1 MSWYFLTVLAAL
13 ATTGTA
19 RAAESP
25 PPPPPT
31 IDAIAYILLDAHSG
45 RVLAE
50 QDADKHVDPASLTKL
65 MTSLVAFDALRKG
78 TMKLD
83 EPVTISEHA
92 WRTQGS
98 RSFVEVGSQVP
109 IEVLMQGMIVQS
121 GNDASVALAE
131 RIAGTEEA
139 FATLMNEEAKRL
151 GLANS
156 LFDNS
161 TGMPGDGHYSSARD
175 VGLIAR
181 AIITE
186 FPEYY
191 HWYSERE
198 FTYNGITQHNRNQL
212 LWQDPTVDGLK
223 TGHTDTAHYCLAA
236 SALRDEMRLISV
248 VMGATSDKTRAAGSR
263 ALLEYGFRFFETH
276 KIYAADAPIT
286 RVKVWK
292 GATEEVALGLENDL
306 YLTIPRG
313 QYTDLAP
320 TMDVPA
326 QVIAPLEA
334 HAAVGQVR
342 IAFGDDVLAE
352 RPLRT
357 LESVGPGS
365 LWHRMADA
373 VALWFE

>member
-223 TGHTDTAHYCLAA
+223 TGHTDTARYCLAA

>member
-31 IDAIAYILLDAHSG
+31 IDAIAYILLEANSG

-223 TGHTDTAHYCLAA
+223 TGHTDTARYCLAA
-236 SALRDEMRLISV
+236 SALRDGMRLISV
-248 VMGATSDKTRAAGSR
+248 VMGSTSDKTRAAGSR

>member
-151 GLANS
+151 GLVNS

-175 VGLIAR
+175 VALIAR

-223 TGHTDTAHYCLAA
+223 TGHTDTARYCLAA

-342 IAFGDDVLAE
+342 IAFGNDVLAE

>member
-50 QDADKHVDPASLTKL
+50 HDADKHVDPASLTKL

-223 TGHTDTAHYCLAA
+223 TGHTDTARYCLAA